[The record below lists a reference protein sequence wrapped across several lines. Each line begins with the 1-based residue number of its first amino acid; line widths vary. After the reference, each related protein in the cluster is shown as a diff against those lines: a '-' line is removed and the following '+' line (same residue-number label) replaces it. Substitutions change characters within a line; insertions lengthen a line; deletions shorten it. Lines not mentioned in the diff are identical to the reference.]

1 MKKINPEDGGGLSNK
16 KKGEPGKSLE
26 DKEQQ
31 TENSTRG
38 EKKETLS
45 KEVSSFLT
53 RDLQRKFFL
62 FFFSHQYQTQKH
74 NSAPRAS
81 QVKGNIRKMPSGTRQ
96 IEETRSQGKRHSSVE
111 QRLDL
116 KSKTWGEQTA
126 QLRCPHNLESER
138 CFLSNTVFFF
148 FLSQAFA

>member
-62 FFFSHQYQTQKH
+62 FFFLTSIRHRNITRH
-74 NSAPRAS
+74 LGLPR
-81 QVKGNIRKMPSGTRQ
+81 
-96 IEETRSQGKRHSSVE
+96 
-111 QRLDL
+111 
-116 KSKTWGEQTA
+116 
-126 QLRCPHNLESER
+126 
-138 CFLSNTVFFF
+138 
-148 FLSQAFA
+148 